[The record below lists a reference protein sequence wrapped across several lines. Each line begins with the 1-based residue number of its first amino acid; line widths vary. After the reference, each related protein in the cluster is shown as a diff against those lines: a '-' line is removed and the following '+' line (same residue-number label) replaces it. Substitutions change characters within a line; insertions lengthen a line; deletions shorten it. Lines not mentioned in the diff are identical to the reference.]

1 MDSAWDR
8 LLDLIDH
15 LAAAPDRP
23 IGPDLEPAFAELST
37 QAQADGDIDG
47 ELHVDDV
54 ARWLTGLV
62 TAHRAVRT
70 AHPEVDPDTDLAGLR
85 RIVTRWLHPAR
96 PR

>member
-15 LAAAPDRP
+15 LAATPERP
-23 IGPDLEPAFAELST
+23 IGPDVEQAFVELAT
-37 QAQADGDIDG
+37 RAQEDGDIDG

-54 ARWLTGLV
+54 ARWLTGLA
-62 TAHRAVRT
+62 TAHRAVR
-70 AHPEVDPDTDLAGLR
+70 ANHPDIDADTDLAGVR

>member
-8 LLDLIDH
+8 LLDLLDQLAADVERVIDH
-15 LAAAPDRP
+15 DV
-23 IGPDLEPAFAELST
+23 ETTFAELVT
-37 QAQADGDIDG
+37 RARLDGDVDG

-54 ARWLTGLV
+54 ARWLNGLAV
-62 TAHRAVRT
+62 AHRAVRA
-70 AHPEVDPDTDLAGLR
+70 AHPDVDPETDLADLR

>member
-8 LLDLIDH
+8 MLDLIDH
-15 LAAAPDRP
+15 LAAAPERP
-23 IGPDLEPAFAELST
+23 LGPDVEQTFAELST
-37 QAQADGDIDG
+37 QARADGDIDA
-47 ELHVDDV
+47 ELHVDNV

-62 TAHRAVRT
+62 AAHRAVRA
-70 AHPEVDPDTDLAGLR
+70 AHPEVDADAHLADLR

>member
-8 LLDLIDH
+8 LLDLVDH
-15 LAAAPDRP
+15 LAATPGRS
-23 IGPDLEPAFAELST
+23 IGPDVEQEFADLASH
-37 QAQADGDIDG
+37 AQLDGDVDG

-54 ARWLTGLV
+54 ARWLTGLT

-70 AHPEVDPDTDLAGLR
+70 NHPEIDPDTELAGLR